1 MEDRIFFNS
10 QDENI
15 KLEGLLSI
23 RDDAPGMVVTHPHP
37 LYGGEMHNPVVE
49 AIVNA
54 FRKKG
59 FTTLRFNFRG
69 VGGSQGE
76 YDDGRG
82 EQRDILGALA
92 YLRKLGAQH
101 LHLAGYSFGAY
112 VCFRLMPAEPDVK
125 RLIMVSPPVGFMA
138 FPPDVAAPCLRWV
151 VTGSEDRE
159 IAPVHLIRQQ
169 MPGWNPEASLKIIQ
183 GADHFYTGA
192 LAALES
198 FLIECDPQTE
208 T

>member
-1 MEDRIFFNS
+1 MEQRILFNS

-15 KLEGLLSI
+15 QLEGLLS
-23 RDDAPGMVVTHPHP
+23 RQDNASAMVVTHPHP
-37 LYGGEMHNPVVE
+37 LYGGDMHNPVVK

-69 VGGSQGE
+69 VGGSQGA

-92 YLRKLGAQH
+92 YLRKLGVQH

-112 VCFRLMPAEPDVK
+112 VCFRLMAARPEVESM
-125 RLIMVSPPVGFMA
+125 IMVSPPVGFMA
-138 FPPDVAAPCLRWV
+138 FPDEIAAPCLRWV
-151 VTGSEDRE
+151 VTGSEDRD

-169 MPGWNPEASLKIIQ
+169 MPGWNPDASLQIIQ
-183 GADHFYTGA
+183 GADHFYYGYFSE
-192 LAALES
+192 LES
-198 FLIECDPQTE
+198 LLSEVKF
-208 T
+208 